1 MRINAAIT
9 DARIVPVASVTVD
22 PSNVRAHSTRNLE
35 AIGASLSKFGQQRA
49 IVVDTDMVVIAG
61 NGTLQAA
68 MAMGAE
74 EIAVTVFDG
83 DSKTYAAAYAI
94 ADNRTGELAT
104 WDFLA
109 LKAQLEGLAN
119 DDFDVIS
126 LGWDKDELQNLLI
139 SEFVPPERE
148 PLPEPGDRGGQPI
161 RLTPMQRELFDKCAR
176 QVREDEGDSTM
187 SDGDVLEGL
196 ARFWL
201 NANTQ

>member
-1 MRINAAIT
+1 MRINAALT
-9 DARIVPVASVTVD
+9 DARIVPVASVKVD
-22 PSNVRAHSTRNLE
+22 PSNVRSHSVRNLE

-68 MAMGAE
+68 MAMGAD

-126 LGWDKDELQNLLI
+126 LGWDKDELHNLLI
-139 SEFVPPERE
+139 SEFVPPEKE
-148 PLPEPGDRGGQPI
+148 ALPEPGDRGGQPI
-161 RLTPMQRELFDKCAR
+161 RLTPMQRELFDTVGGQIR
-176 QVREDEGDSTM
+176 DEEGDSTM
-187 SDGDVLEGL
+187 SDGDVLESVCRDWL
-196 ARFWL
+196 AKHV
-201 NANTQ
+201 Q